1 MANFIDYFEDIEG
14 NEEQLINI
22 LRAEADTI
30 FTKYSAIRR
39 SVFAKHPL
47 DVKMLL
53 QSRPNV
59 FWDFWDY
66 CEQKQETNRED
77 SEVVKILREKGAHVM
92 KGFFSQDE
100 VESLKNMWDHS
111 FQQFPDLS
119 DLPFGKK
126 RFRKEKRKEVDFVHG
141 GPHDGRKRIL
151 YARPFNEYSRVFS
164 GFPEENRKLLLNNPF
179 FTQTVLDYFHLDMK
193 GISPFRIMMEH
204 LTPTRFNRND
214 KGWHIDNLTDQF
226 KVMIILEDMTEK
238 DGPFSFIPYSHRV
251 KPHQKTR
258 YHKMYAMLGID
269 THSQNHFEEDFTDP
283 EAAQTVVGKAG
294 DIVLFDCR
302 THHSGNFVQ
311 QGGSR
316 KNIMLNYNRIPT
328 LRNVIFFLIDPYLQV

>member
-92 KGFFSQDE
+92 KGFFSPDE
-100 VESLKNMWDHS
+100 VKILKNMWSYS

-119 DLPFGKK
+119 DLPFGKDRFK
-126 RFRKEKRKEVDFVHG
+126 RVDKGGVRYVYG
-141 GPHDGRKRIL
+141 GPYDGRTRIL
-151 YARPFNEYSRVFS
+151 YGSPFRALPKGVVN
-164 GFPEENRKLLLNNPF
+164 LLLNNPF
-179 FTQTVLDYFHLDMK
+179 FTQTIRDYFRLDMEN
-193 GISPFRIMMEH
+193 IFPSRVMMEH

-238 DGPFSFIPYSHRV
+238 DAPFSFIPNSHRV

-258 YHKMYAMLGID
+258 YHKMYSMLGID
-269 THSQNHFEEDFTDP
+269 TNSQNHFEGDFTNP

-294 DIVLFDCR
+294 DIVLFDCK
-302 THHSGNFVQ
+302 THHSGSFAQ

-316 KNIMLNYNRIPT
+316 KNIVLFYTVVPT
-328 LRNVIFFLIDPYLQV
+328 LRNKILFVIDPYLHW